1 MVLLFKV
8 QLNFKHFYS
17 CQVCHDDLY
26 QLLRYFCFLYHVLG
40 SGSELLHNNVVINGT
55 EDICKLGHAALKL
68 EEMVTL
74 NLLLVEF
81 KFSSFEGGDVPSALR
96 GDQGIWIML

>member
-8 QLNFKHFYS
+8 QLKHFYY

-40 SGSELLHNNVVINGT
+40 YGSELFHNNVVINGT
-55 EDICKLGHAALKL
+55 EDICKLEDAALKL

-74 NLLLVEF
+74 NIFLVEF
-81 KFSSFEGGDVPSALR
+81 KFSSF
-96 GDQGIWIML
+96 